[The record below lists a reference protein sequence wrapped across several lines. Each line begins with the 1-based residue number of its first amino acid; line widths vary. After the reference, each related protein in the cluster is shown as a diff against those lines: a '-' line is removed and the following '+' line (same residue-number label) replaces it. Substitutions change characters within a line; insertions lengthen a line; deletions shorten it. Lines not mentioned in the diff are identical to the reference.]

1 MFANIDLGL
10 KECSLVENCSTM
22 KVVPSKPLE
31 REMDSD
37 TAADMTGTKDWQIFF
52 FKCFG
57 YNFGFTS

>member
-1 MFANIDLGL
+1 MFANIDLGLNGL

-37 TAADMTGTKDWQIFF
+37 TAADMTGTKD
-52 FKCFG
+52 
-57 YNFGFTS
+57 